1 MAESTEK
8 YKELLEYLN
17 RNEEEEYYKN
27 VKIRLYMFVKTTIG
41 YIRYIMPLVKE
52 IEKFWIIIFHLS

>member
-1 MAESTEK
+1 MKKKSII
-8 YKELLEYLN
+8 
-17 RNEEEEYYKN
+17 KN